1 VLLSFVAARFGIA
14 WADAAGAAVV
24 LVIIGRTAW
33 VVLRDSGEVFS
44 DTARLDPVLV
54 RKLVLSI
61 DGVRGCHSIRSRGS
75 RDHIHVDMHL
85 LADPF
90 PDAHA
95 SAQAQFQP
103 TNRLGEAFAHQHY
116 LGRGAAGFGR
126 W

>member
-1 VLLSFVAARFGIA
+1 
-14 WADAAGAAVV
+14 
-24 LVIIGRTAW
+24 
-33 VVLRDSGEVFS
+33 
-44 DTARLDPVLV
+44 
-54 RKLVLSI
+54 
-61 DGVRGCHSIRSRGS
+61 
-75 RDHIHVDMHL
+75 MHL